1 MKLSIFLSLLTM
13 YLFFKT
19 PFDAHSENRPP
30 QYFSSKTLKKTCKDT
45 IIADTLPI
53 YTIVEENPT
62 FVGGNKEMYKWLSNN
77 IKYPPE
83 AREHGD
89 EGAMYVGFVVEIDG
103 SISNVRMKS
112 ARYRDRRG
120 CCSADSTIDV
130 KHHTKGLE
138 IESVRVIA
146 AMPPWVPGKV
156 KGKPVRTAYTLPVK
170 YWLE

>member
-1 MKLSIFLSLLTM
+1 MKVSVFISIIGIC
-13 YLFFKT
+13 LFRTT
-19 PFDAHSENRPP
+19 PLIGRSENRPP
-30 QYFSSKTLKKTCKDT
+30 QYFSSKEWKKTCKDT
-45 IIADTLPI
+45 IKADTSPI

-89 EGAMYVGFVVEIDG
+89 EGAMYVGFVIEIDG
-103 SISNVRMKS
+103 SISNVKMKS

-120 CCSADSTIDV
+120 CCNADSTIDV

-146 AMPPWVPGKV
+146 AMPPWIPGKV